1 MTVPPRRQGR
11 VLAAA
16 ALTLA
21 AALHAAPPA
30 QAETPAWSLQA
41 RQRLQGVAAPGADD
55 QALDTR
61 RQRLA
66 EGERLLALGDAAAAL
81 RVFEQAAMML
91 HAADTEAALVRSH
104 MQAGDYRRAIAFGAH
119 AAGAHRREWPAG
131 TALYGWLLQAGG
143 QGVVARRQL
152 DDALALAPDDEA
164 LQAARA
170 QLAAPWPVAAGPLHR
185 LPLQIAPYAWGTAVP
200 AGAQVVGSAVLV
212 GGGTAALL
220 PAAALPASAGS
231 NGPVWLRNGLGQ
243 TVLAHLAARDDDLG
257 LLLLALA
264 TPLPTAELRPVAAAP
279 FGGSPGYLVEYS
291 PRDGAAAW
299 PLLRHG
305 FFARITAHGPRALG
319 IEAPAGPRGGP
330 VFDAAGRLAG
340 IAVPGAGSGGH
351 GVGGPDRLVP
361 TQALLAR
368 FGPQLVAAPA
378 AADGGAAPLKPV
390 ADVDEVYERSLRTAL
405 QVLSLR

>member
-1 MTVPPRRQGR
+1 M
-11 VLAAA
+11 LAAA

-21 AALHAAPPA
+21 AALPAAPPA

-41 RQRLQGVAAPGADD
+41 RQRLQGVAAPDAD

-66 EGERLLALGDAAAAL
+66 DGERLLAQGDAAAAL
-81 RVFEQAAMML
+81 QVFEQAAMML

-131 TALYGWLLQAGG
+131 TALYGWLLHAGG

-152 DDALALAPDDEA
+152 DDALAIAPDDEA
-164 LQAARA
+164 LQAARL

-185 LPLQIAPYAWGTAVP
+185 LPLQVAPYAWGTAVP
-200 AGAQVVGSAVLV
+200 AGAQGVGSAVLV

-220 PAAALPASAGS
+220 PAAALPASAAPNS
-231 NGPVWLRNGLGQ
+231 PVWLRNGLGQ

-264 TPLPTAELRPVAAAP
+264 TPLPTAELRPVPAAP

-291 PRDGAAAW
+291 PGDGAAAW
-299 PLLRHG
+299 PLLRQG
-305 FFARITAHGPRALG
+305 FFARIAAHGPRALG

-340 IAVPGAGSGGH
+340 IATP

-361 TQALLAR
+361 TQALLTR
-368 FGPQLVAAPA
+368 FGPLLAVSDGAP
-378 AADGGAAPLKPV
+378 PLKPL